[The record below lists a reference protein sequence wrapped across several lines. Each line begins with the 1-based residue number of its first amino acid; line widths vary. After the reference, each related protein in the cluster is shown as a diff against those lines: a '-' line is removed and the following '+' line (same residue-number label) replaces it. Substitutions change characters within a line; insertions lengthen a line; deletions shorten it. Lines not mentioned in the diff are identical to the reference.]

1 VSLNQHTADIMKTLI
16 ALYLGFVSLVALADL
31 PQNEPDS
38 AYFITSCNEIVMVLI
53 RMPDGTDIVFDRNSQ
68 ESADAVKQFAS
79 QSKKPA
85 RVYEVGCYKFEDR
98 TSV

>member
-1 VSLNQHTADIMKTLI
+1 MRFTLGLFLAAMI
-16 ALYLGFVSLVALADL
+16 GMNALADL